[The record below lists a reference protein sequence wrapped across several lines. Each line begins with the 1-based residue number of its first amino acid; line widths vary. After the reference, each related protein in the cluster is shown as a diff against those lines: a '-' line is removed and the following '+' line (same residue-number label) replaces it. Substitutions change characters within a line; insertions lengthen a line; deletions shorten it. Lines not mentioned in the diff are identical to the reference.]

1 MTNLHLV
8 DMPKEL
14 KHHAL
19 DILGDK
25 IEVLNAETFQKV
37 YPFMHEAAYYH
48 GLKTVYPW
56 DKDQQKACVAGVIS
70 LWKELRLEAETAI
83 QKQDKEKTVL
93 TIKSGVRFFLEC
105 LYWSND
111 RPVNLLNGLVAS
123 EQLSLIPF
131 NAEERLSYILS
142 RPGGYHSYRQ
152 LDELFK
158 ELEKQFA
165 IKMIKRK

>member
-8 DMPKEL
+8 DMPEEL
-14 KHHAL
+14 KHNAL
-19 DILGDK
+19 DSLGDK
-25 IEVLNAETFQKV
+25 IEVLNAETFQAV
-37 YPFMHEAAYYH
+37 YPFMHEAAYYQ

-56 DKDQQKACVAGVIS
+56 DKGEQKACIAAVIS
-70 LWKELRLEAETAI
+70 LWKEIRLEAETAI
-83 QKQDKEKTVL
+83 QKKDKAKTVL
-93 TIKSGVRFFLEC
+93 TIKAGIHFFLEC

-111 RPVNLLNGLVAS
+111 RPVNLLNGLVAN
-123 EQLSLIPF
+123 ELSLKPF
-131 NAEERLSYILS
+131 NAEERISYILS

-158 ELEKQFA
+158 ELEKQIA